1 MEIKMKLLSTMNCL
15 NNEIDEEKNKCL
27 HVYKIDL

>member
-15 NNEIDEEKNKCL
+15 NNEIEEEKNKSL
-27 HVYKIDL
+27 HDYKIDL